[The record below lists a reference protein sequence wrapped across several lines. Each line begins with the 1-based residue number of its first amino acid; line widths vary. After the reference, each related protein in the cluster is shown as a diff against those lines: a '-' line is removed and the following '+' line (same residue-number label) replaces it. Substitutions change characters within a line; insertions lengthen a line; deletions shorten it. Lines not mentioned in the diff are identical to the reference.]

1 MAVQY
6 THLNIS
12 ATTNAASTVV
22 DVEEVLLISNDSLSG
37 NLLVSLQDD
46 VAGDYITLLPGE
58 SYKNLPVSVNRVYYK
73 SSAGTV
79 TGRFFGLQK

>member
-1 MAVQY
+1 MARQY

-12 ATTNAASTVV
+12 ATTTASSTVV
-22 DVEEVLLISNDSLSG
+22 DVEEVLLISNDALSG

-58 SYKNLPVSVNRVYYK
+58 SYKNLPVSVNKLWVK
-73 SSAGTV
+73 SSSGTV
-79 TGRFFGLQK
+79 TGRFFGLQL